1 MVGLESALSVV
12 QQSVVDTGALSWA
25 DVARVLSRDPCRDRP
40 AGRLRRSVRGRFSR
54 APHAR
59 RPATVRASSAS
70 SACTGKSLNSPYLGR
85 ELPGRV
91 VATIHGGIPTVLDGV
106 LRDAGGGGPWIGS
119 CIGVAIL
126 AVVAARLPAAG
137 PQLARTARSAGR
149 HRRARA
155 PSRRLR
161 YPTFTDDLLYVA
173 TTRADAPLDRVTI
186 AGLGFRARAVV
197 TTAPSGIVLD
207 LAGRGPVFI
216 SKAAIRG
223 VGRATWTIDR
233 VVDADGLIFV
243 RWVLGTTELD
253 SYLRSTDPDRLVTAL
268 TALAP
273 APSDTEAIS

>member
-1 MVGLESALSVV
+1 VDRILPALAIVAVV
-12 QQSVVDTGALSWA
+12 AVVFILMALSW
-25 DVARVLSRDPCRDRP
+25 R
-40 AGRLRRSVRGRFSR
+40 
-54 APHAR
+54 AR
-59 RPATVRASSAS
+59 RRRQAGIGELASPPSDF
-70 SACTGKSLNSPYLGR
+70 GD
-85 ELPGRV
+85 
-91 VATIHGGIPTVLDGV
+91 PT
-106 LRDAGGGGPWIGS
+106 
-119 CIGVAIL
+119 
-126 AVVAARLPAAG
+126 
-137 PQLARTARSAGR
+137 
-149 HRRARA
+149 
-155 PSRRLR
+155 
-161 YPTFTDDLLYVA
+161 YTDDLLYVA

-197 TTAPSGIVLD
+197 TAAPSGIVLD

-273 APSDTEAIS
+273 TPSDTEALS

>member
-1 MVGLESALSVV
+1 M
-12 QQSVVDTGALSWA
+12 
-25 DVARVLSRDPCRDRP
+25 DRILP
-40 AGRLRRSVRGRFSR
+40 AM
-54 APHAR
+54 
-59 RPATVRASSAS
+59 
-70 SACTGKSLNSPYLGR
+70 
-85 ELPGRV
+85 
-91 VATIHGGIPTVLDGV
+91 
-106 LRDAGGGGPWIGS
+106 
-119 CIGVAIL
+119 AIV
-126 AVVAARLPAAG
+126 AVVAAGLPL
-137 PQLARTARSAGR
+137 LALSW
-149 HRRARA
+149 RARRRRQADIGEPA
-155 PSRRLR
+155 PPPADFGD
-161 YPTFTDDLLYVA
+161 PTFTDDLLYVA